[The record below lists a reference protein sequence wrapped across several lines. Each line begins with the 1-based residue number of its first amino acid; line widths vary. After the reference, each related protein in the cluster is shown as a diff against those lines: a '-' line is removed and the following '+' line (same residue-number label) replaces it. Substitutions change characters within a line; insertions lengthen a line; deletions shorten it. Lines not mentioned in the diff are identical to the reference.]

1 MTLSPVSVVPP
12 SLLSNFTFGHRVE
25 VVTRMFD
32 YRGTAIDT
40 SASRFWT
47 TEYLGSFREAARARR
62 PLGTYMTDALY
73 AVLDAY
79 HSTIQGGVAA
89 VVGTEK
95 PWVEASLLEWGAAK
109 VTTVEYGTIVSEEP
123 RPHYYHPCRVY
134 GGSACSLEGGRGCR
148 NVRLHLVLLVHR
160 T

>member
-1 MTLSPVSVVPP
+1 
-12 SLLSNFTFGHRVE
+12 
-25 VVTRMFD
+25 MFD

-89 VVGTEK
+89 G
-95 PWVEASLLEWGAAK
+95 WGLRSR
-109 VTTVEYGTIVSEEP
+109 GW
-123 RPHYYHPCRVY
+123 RPVCWS
-134 GGSACSLEGGRGCR
+134 GE
-148 NVRLHLVLLVHR
+148 RLR
-160 T
+160 